1 MSAGGNFIMGSK
13 KDYENIKD
21 IKAYMGEDAV
31 FKGSLTF
38 AGAVRVD
45 GTLEGEVKTEDTL
58 IVGEK
63 GVLEANI
70 TAGTVICKGKIKGS
84 INAATRVE
92 IYSNSEVI
100 GDVNTPSLFVEVGAV
115 LDGQCNMVPKEK
127 KIINLMKD
135 ESGDS
140 EKEALG

>member
-1 MSAGGNFIMGSK
+1 MYRRGDFFMASK

-63 GVLEANI
+63 GVLEADI

-84 INAATRVE
+84 IHATTRVE
-92 IYSNSEVI
+92 IYANSEVI

-135 ESGDS
+135 ETGDS